1 VLNLK
6 KPSVWDDV
14 RRGPEAGLFQSEFLV
29 NGKEDAANNFAS
41 GQYTVGKEIME
52 IVNDRLQQKIDNS
65 ENVQGFNVS
74 WCVVISSAW
83 HSLQRLSFLLNRVYC
98 LIIEVKKENGFEEHV
113 RCECLH
119 TAPSSTRP
127 GTGHL

>member
-1 VLNLK
+1 MLEHQLFICRKLGRLHCLWWKSIVLNLK

-65 ENVQGFNVS
+65 ENVQGFN
-74 WCVVISSAW
+74 
-83 HSLQRLSFLLNRVYC
+83 
-98 LIIEVKKENGFEEHV
+98 
-113 RCECLH
+113 
-119 TAPSSTRP
+119 
-127 GTGHL
+127 